1 MTSPDPEPLAPQPET
16 PAEREALNDAL
27 EALDEAIEE
36 ERRPIKEKLT
46 DNAVVGWAKAIAL
59 GIGDTA
65 RDMLD
70 AGREGAREAMDEGW
84 ERFDRKTK
92 HRRG

>member
-1 MTSPDPEPLAPQPET
+1 MSSPEPGAARPEPEPLAEEPRYET
-16 PAEREALNDAL
+16 PRRREWRDL
-27 EALDEAIEE
+27 EKN
-36 ERRPIKEKLT
+36 PI
-46 DNAVVGWAKAIAL
+46 VGWAKAIAL

-65 RDMLD
+65 KDMLD

-92 HRRG
+92 HRRD

>member
-1 MTSPDPEPLAPQPET
+1 MTSPDTEPIRLEPGPFEPDPLEGEPQE
-16 PAEREALNDAL
+16 N
-27 EALDEAIEE
+27 
-36 ERRPIKEKLT
+36 
-46 DNAVVGWAKAIAL
+46 VVIGWAKAIVF

-70 AGREGAREAMDEGW
+70 AGREGAREAMDEQW

-92 HRRG
+92 HRRD

>member
-1 MTSPDPEPLAPQPET
+1 MSSPEPELTRYEAET
-16 PAEREALNDAL
+16 FEDEPAEN
-27 EALDEAIEE
+27 
-36 ERRPIKEKLT
+36 PI
-46 DNAVVGWAKAIAL
+46 VGWAKAIVF

-65 RDMLD
+65 KDMLE

-92 HRRG
+92 HRRR

>member
-1 MTSPDPEPLAPQPET
+1 MTSPEPEPEVRRTEPE
-16 PAEREALNDAL
+16 PERREREAP
-27 EALDEAIEE
+27 
-36 ERRPIKEKLT
+36 RRRDWRDLAENPI
-46 DNAVVGWAKAIAL
+46 AGWAKAIAL

-65 RDMLD
+65 KDMLD